1 MKLLAFVDMHGSHK
15 ALEKIKAQSK
25 QSDILVCAGD
35 ISIFENNLD
44 KLFFEL
50 NKLNKPVLII
60 PGNHESTESINV
72 LTKLFPNIINIDEKG
87 HAIGNYLFFGYG
99 GGGFSMVDHHFD
111 KISKKFEKKIK
122 KFRKINENIKTILVA
137 HAPPY
142 KTKIDRIM
150 DEYCGNKSIKSFIL
164 KVKPDLVISG
174 HLHENAGKEDK
185 ISNTKVINPGPFG
198 KILTI

>member
-99 GGGFSMVDHHFD
+99 GGGFSMVD
-111 KISKKFEKKIK
+111 
-122 KFRKINENIKTILVA
+122 
-137 HAPPY
+137 
-142 KTKIDRIM
+142 M
-150 DEYCGNKSIKSFIL
+150 GNNGDVSDFHIFSIKRKNCYSSRNIYL
-164 KVKPDLVISG
+164 L
-174 HLHENAGKEDK
+174 L
-185 ISNTKVINPGPFG
+185 
-198 KILTI
+198 